1 MVHVFVEMKLKR
13 SVDEVDECSYPMMS
27 HIGFGTIQNSLEFQ
41 PIGIS
46 ICYHITYLANNRCKY
61 EHTD

>member
-1 MVHVFVEMKLKR
+1 
-13 SVDEVDECSYPMMS
+13 MMS

-46 ICYHITYLANNRCKY
+46 VGYHITYLANNRCKY